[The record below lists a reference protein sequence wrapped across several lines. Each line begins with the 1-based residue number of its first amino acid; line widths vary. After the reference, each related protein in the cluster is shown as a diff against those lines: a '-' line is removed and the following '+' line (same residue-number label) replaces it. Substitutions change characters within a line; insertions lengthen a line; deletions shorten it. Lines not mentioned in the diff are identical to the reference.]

1 VNLIQFSVHFVQRC
15 CFLMMKVKTKM
26 KTCDWTYKGQSFT
39 EEHVGDNFGFVYEIV
54 NTSNQRRYIGKKFF
68 TKSGRKQIKGKTK
81 KVRLSSGW
89 ENYWS
94 SSEELQSDVKTFG
107 EENFTR
113 TILYLCKT
121 RSECSYRETKEI
133 FLRDALLTETY
144 YNKWV
149 SVRINA
155 RNLNSL
161 RD

>member
-1 VNLIQFSVHFVQRC
+1 MMTLKMTQR
-15 CFLMMKVKTKM
+15 TS
-26 KTCDWTYKGQSFT
+26 DWTYKGQVFT
-39 EEHVGDNFGFVYEIV
+39 EEDVGDNFGFVYEIIN
-54 NTSNQRRYIGKKFF
+54 NTTQRKYVGKKFF

-94 SSEELQSDVKTFG
+94 SSDELKADVKQHG

-113 TILYLCKT
+113 TILYLCKS

-133 FLRDALLTETY
+133 FLRDALLTDSY

-149 SVRINA
+149 SCKIHKAHV
-155 RNLNSL
+155 LNKL
-161 RD
+161 